1 MLSCLKSICF
11 ICSNLIPPE
20 VINKIFDI
28 ASIEEV
34 VGEYVT
40 LKRAGANFKGLCPF
54 HDDKSPSMSVSPSKG
69 IFKCFSCGEG
79 GNIFQFI
86 MQHEGLSYPLA
97 IKFLANK
104 YNIEI
109 DEGQI
114 DVDELK
120 EEARIKDGVYACLE
134 FAKNHFHERLNLS
147 QDGKVIYKPYLT
159 ERGINQPTIDHF
171 HIGLSGTQRDH
182 LLQEGIKN
190 GYTSQQLFDAGLVKK
205 INDDQGIIESNLR
218 DTFLDR
224 IVFPIFS
231 VSGKVLGFGGRIIKK
246 DTKAPKYINSPETVV
261 YEKRKELYGLNLCKQ
276 SIRKNDA
283 VFLVEGYMDVVSLH
297 QNGVDN
303 VVAASGTAFTEEQA
317 RLIKRFTH
325 QVTMLFDG
333 DTAGVNA
340 SLKHIQTLLSADINV
355 QVVLF
360 PADEDPD
367 SFIQKRGSTAFHEY
381 VKDSA
386 KNFVELIQEVKLA
399 KNTSDP
405 IQKAEAARLV
415 SENIAALPD
424 PLKRAAFISET
435 SSKLDIPEQ
444 IIIAEVNK
452 FRVNNR
458 KQKDREER
466 RSQQE
471 DKSVISQGPPSGFEY
486 QPDYKQSNTHEF
498 VDSKNY
504 QEEELLKTLILHA
517 DKEFSEDLTVAEFIF
532 NEFEEEQIWP
542 ISEDFR
548 QIFRD
553 AHTHLKEHKVLN
565 ELYFIRNA
573 ASSKIAAEVLSVR
586 HNLSKGWENNYEK
599 FVKSDQE
606 NYKSQVIDNLNYLKL
621 KHIDLLMK
629 ENQEKLK
636 IAETEED
643 VMILQQVH
651 DNLLKIRQKITNR
664 IGTVIS

>member
-1 MLSCLKSICF
+1 
-11 ICSNLIPPE
+11 LISQQ
-20 VINKIFDI
+20 IIDKIFDV
-28 ASIEEV
+28 APIEEV
-34 VGEYVT
+34 VGEFVT
-40 LKRAGANFKGLCPF
+40 LKRAGANYKGLCPF

-97 IKFLANK
+97 IKFLAEK

-109 DEGQI
+109 EEGQI
-114 DVDELK
+114 DLDELK
-120 EEARIKDGVYACLE
+120 EEARVKEGVYACLE
-134 FAKNHFHERLNLS
+134 FAKNHFYERLNSS
-147 QDGKVIYKPYLT
+147 QDGKVIYKPYLK
-159 ERGINQPTIDHF
+159 ERGINQQTIDEF
-171 HIGLSGTQRDH
+171 YIGLSGTQRDH

-190 GYTSQQLFDAGLVKK
+190 GYTSQQLYDAGLVKK

-246 DTKAPKYINSPETVV
+246 ETKAPKYLNSPETVV
-261 YEKRKELYGLNLCKQ
+261 YEKRKELYGLSVCKQ

-297 QNGVDN
+297 QSGVDN

-325 QVTMLFDG
+325 NVTMLFDG
-333 DTAGVNA
+333 DVAGVNA
-340 SLKHIQTLLSADINV
+340 SLKHVQTLLATDINV

-360 PADEDPD
+360 PAEEDPD
-367 SFIQKRGSTAFHEY
+367 SFIQKRGSTAFY
-381 VKDSA
+381 QYISDTS
-386 KNFVELIQEVKLA
+386 KNFVELIQAVKLA
-399 KNTSDP
+399 KNPSDP
-405 IQKAEAARLV
+405 IQKAEAARLIA
-415 SENIAALPD
+415 ENIAALPD
-424 PLKRAAFISET
+424 PLKRAAFITET
-435 SSKLDIPEQ
+435 SNNLDIPER

-458 KQKDREER
+458 KLKDREER
-466 RSQQE
+466 RVQHE
-471 DKSVISQGPPSGFEY
+471 NKLATLEGPPPGFEY
-486 QPDYKQSNTHEF
+486 QPDYKQSNSPDLADH
-498 VDSKNY
+498 KNY

-517 DKEFSEDLTVAEFIF
+517 DKEFSEEMTVAEFIF
-532 NEFEEEQIWP
+532 NELEEEECWP
-542 ISEDFR
+542 ISDGIS
-548 QIFRD
+548 QIFKD
-553 AHTHLKEHKVLN
+553 AHAHLKEHKVLN

-573 ASSKIAAEVLSVR
+573 KSSKIAAEVLSVR
-586 HNLSKGWENNYEK
+586 HNLSKGWEDNYEK

-606 NYKSQVIDNLNYLKL
+606 NYKSHVIDNLNYLKL

-636 IAETEED
+636 IAESDED
-643 VMILQQVH
+643 ITVLQQIH
-651 DNLLKIRQKITNR
+651 YNLLKIRRKITDQS
-664 IGTVIS
+664 GTVIS

>member
-1 MLSCLKSICF
+1 MISQQI
-11 ICSNLIPPE
+11 ID
-20 VINKIFDI
+20 KIFDV
-28 ASIEEV
+28 APIEEV
-34 VGEYVT
+34 VGEFVT
-40 LKRAGANFKGLCPF
+40 LKRAGANYKGLCPF

-97 IKFLANK
+97 IKFLAEK

-109 DEGQI
+109 EEGQI
-114 DVDELK
+114 DLDELK
-120 EEARIKDGVYACLE
+120 EEARVKEGVYACLE
-134 FAKNHFHERLNLS
+134 FAKNHFYERLNSS
-147 QDGKVIYKPYLT
+147 QDGKVIYKPYLK
-159 ERGINQPTIDHF
+159 ERGINQQTIDEF
-171 HIGLSGTQRDH
+171 YIGLSGTQRDH

-190 GYTSQQLFDAGLVKK
+190 GYTSQQLYDAGLVKK

-246 DTKAPKYINSPETVV
+246 ETKAPKYLNSPETVV
-261 YEKRKELYGLNLCKQ
+261 YEKRKELYGLSVCKQ

-297 QNGVDN
+297 QSGVDN

-325 QVTMLFDG
+325 NVTMLFDG
-333 DTAGVNA
+333 DVAGVNA
-340 SLKHIQTLLSADINV
+340 SLKHVQTLLATDINV

-360 PADEDPD
+360 PAEEDPD
-367 SFIQKRGSTAFHEY
+367 SFIQKRGSTAFY
-381 VKDSA
+381 QYISDTS
-386 KNFVELIQEVKLA
+386 KNFVELIQAVKLA
-399 KNTSDP
+399 KNPSDP
-405 IQKAEAARLV
+405 IQKAEAARLIA
-415 SENIAALPD
+415 ENIAALPD
-424 PLKRAAFISET
+424 PLKRAAFITET
-435 SSKLDIPEQ
+435 SNNLDIPER

-458 KQKDREER
+458 KLKDREER
-466 RSQQE
+466 RVQHE
-471 DKSVISQGPPSGFEY
+471 NKLATLEGPPPGFEY
-486 QPDYKQSNTHEF
+486 QPDYKQSNSPDLADH
-498 VDSKNY
+498 KNY

-517 DKEFSEDLTVAEFIF
+517 DKEFSEEMTVAEFIF
-532 NEFEEEQIWP
+532 NELEEEECWP
-542 ISEDFR
+542 ISDGIS
-548 QIFRD
+548 QIFKD
-553 AHTHLKEHKVLN
+553 AHAHLKEHKVLN

-573 ASSKIAAEVLSVR
+573 KSSKIAAEVLSVR
-586 HNLSKGWENNYEK
+586 HNLSKGWEDNYEK

-606 NYKSQVIDNLNYLKL
+606 NYKSHVIDNLNYLKL

-636 IAETEED
+636 IAESDED
-643 VMILQQVH
+643 ITVLQQIH
-651 DNLLKIRQKITNR
+651 DNLLKIRRKITDQS
-664 IGTVIS
+664 GTVIS

>member
-1 MLSCLKSICF
+1 MISQQ
-11 ICSNLIPPE
+11 
-20 VINKIFDI
+20 VIDKIFDV
-28 ASIEEV
+28 APIEEV
-34 VGEYVT
+34 VGEFVT
-40 LKRAGANFKGLCPF
+40 LKRAGANYKGLCPF

-97 IKFLANK
+97 IKFLAEK

-109 DEGQI
+109 EEGQI

-120 EEARIKDGVYACLE
+120 EEARVKEGVYACLE
-134 FAKNHFHERLNLS
+134 FAKNHFYERLNSS

-159 ERGINQPTIDHF
+159 ERGINQQTIDEF

-190 GYTSQQLFDAGLVKK
+190 GYTSQQLYDAGLVKK

-246 DTKAPKYINSPETVV
+246 DTKAPKYLNSPETVV
-261 YEKRKELYGLNLCKQ
+261 YEKRKELYGLSVCKQ

-283 VFLVEGYMDVVSLH
+283 VFLVEGYMDVVSL
-297 QNGVDN
+297 QQSGVDN

-325 QVTMLFDG
+325 NVTMLFDG
-333 DTAGVNA
+333 DEAGVNA
-340 SLKHIQTLLSADINV
+340 SLKHVQTLLAADINV

-360 PADEDPD
+360 PAEEDPD
-367 SFIQKRGSTAFHEY
+367 SFIQKRGSTAFHQY
-381 VKDSA
+381 VSDTS
-386 KNFVELIQEVKLA
+386 KNFVELIQAVKLA
-399 KNTSDP
+399 KNPSDP

-415 SENIAALPD
+415 AENIAALPD
-424 PLKRAAFISET
+424 PLKRAAFITET
-435 SSKLDIPEQ
+435 SNNLDIPER

-458 KQKDREER
+458 KLKDREER
-466 RSQQE
+466 RVKHE
-471 DKSVISQGPPSGFEY
+471 NKSAIPEGPPPGFEY
-486 QPDYKQSNTHEF
+486 QPDYKQSNSPDLADH
-498 VDSKNY
+498 KNY

-517 DKEFSEDLTVAEFIF
+517 DKEFSEEMTVAEFIF

-542 ISEDFR
+542 ISKEIS

-553 AHTHLKEHKVLN
+553 AYAHLKEHKVLN

-573 ASSKIAAEVLSVR
+573 KSSKIAAEVLSVR
-586 HNLSKGWENNYEK
+586 HNLSKGWEDNYEK
-599 FVKSDQE
+599 FIKSDQE
-606 NYKSQVIDNLNYLKL
+606 NYKSHVIDNLNYLKL

-636 IAETEED
+636 IAESD
-643 VMILQQVH
+643 DDIMVLQQIH
-651 DNLLKIRQKITNR
+651 DNLLKIRRKITDQS
-664 IGTVIS
+664 GTVIS

>member
-1 MLSCLKSICF
+1 MISQQ
-11 ICSNLIPPE
+11 
-20 VINKIFDI
+20 VIDKIFDV
-28 ASIEEV
+28 APIEEV
-34 VGEYVT
+34 VGEFVT
-40 LKRAGANFKGLCPF
+40 LKRAGANYKGLCPF

-97 IKFLANK
+97 IKFLAEK

-109 DEGQI
+109 EEGQI

-120 EEARIKDGVYACLE
+120 EEARVKEGVYACLE
-134 FAKNHFHERLNLS
+134 FAKNHFYERLNSS

-159 ERGINQPTIDHF
+159 ERGINQQTIDEF

-190 GYTSQQLFDAGLVKK
+190 GYTSQQLYDAGLVKK

-246 DTKAPKYINSPETVV
+246 DTKAPKYLNSPETVV
-261 YEKRKELYGLNLCKQ
+261 YEKRKELYGLSVCKQ

-297 QNGVDN
+297 QSGVDN

-325 QVTMLFDG
+325 NVTMLFDG
-333 DTAGVNA
+333 DEAGVNA
-340 SLKHIQTLLSADINV
+340 SLKHVQTLLAADINV

-360 PADEDPD
+360 PAEEDPD
-367 SFIQKRGSTAFHEY
+367 SFIQKRGSTAFHQY
-381 VKDSA
+381 VSDTS
-386 KNFVELIQEVKLA
+386 KNFVELIQAVKLA
-399 KNTSDP
+399 KNPSDP

-415 SENIAALPD
+415 AENIAALPD
-424 PLKRAAFISET
+424 PLKRAAFITET
-435 SSKLDIPEQ
+435 SNNLDIPER

-458 KQKDREER
+458 KLKDREER
-466 RSQQE
+466 RVKHE
-471 DKSVISQGPPSGFEY
+471 NKSAIPEGPPPGFEY
-486 QPDYKQSNTHEF
+486 QPDYKQSNSPDLANH
-498 VDSKNY
+498 KNY

-517 DKEFSEDLTVAEFIF
+517 DKEFSEEMTVAEFIF

-542 ISEDFR
+542 ISEDFS
-548 QIFRD
+548 QIFID
-553 AHTHLKEHKVLN
+553 AYAHLKEHKVLN
-565 ELYFIRNA
+565 ELYFIRNSK
-573 ASSKIAAEVLSVR
+573 SSKIAAEVLSVR
-586 HNLSKGWENNYEK
+586 HNLSKGWEDNYEK

-606 NYKSQVIDNLNYLKL
+606 NYKSHVIDNLNYLKL

-636 IAETEED
+636 IAESDED
-643 VMILQQVH
+643 IMVLQQIH
-651 DNLLKIRQKITNR
+651 DNLLKIRRKITDQS
-664 IGTVIS
+664 GTVIS